1 MPPDPN
7 TDPQDRDLY
16 PCGGATPAWRSHTT
30 FSQRSRTFLV
40 IPTPFPGKP
49 WSPQPCHGPQVP
61 RAPTHPHLYP
71 EGGEA
76 GERGMYSE
84 RGYLP
89 CWPI

>member
-49 WSPQPCHGPQVP
+49 
-61 RAPTHPHLYP
+61 
-71 EGGEA
+71 
-76 GERGMYSE
+76 
-84 RGYLP
+84 
-89 CWPI
+89 